1 MYKDEINE
9 HMHVSLCHFKES
21 RHMCT
26 EIKTKIYLS
35 GFGIWNIS
43 DEMGTVLLPNSSKQ
57 TVAFE
62 ANSKETPF
70 HFLDSIKLV
79 IKAKL
84 CAM

>member
-1 MYKDEINE
+1 MYRDQNKNTFLDLE
-9 HMHVSLCHFKES
+9 
-21 RHMCT
+21 
-26 EIKTKIYLS
+26 
-35 GFGIWNIS
+35 FGIWNIS
-43 DEMGTVLLPNSSKQ
+43 DEMGTVFLPNLSKQ

>member
-1 MYKDEINE
+1 MRSMNTCTF
-9 HMHVSLCHFKES
+9 LCATLKNPDTCVQRS
-21 RHMCT
+21 
-26 EIKTKIYLS
+26 KQKYLS

-43 DEMGTVLLPNSSKQ
+43 DEMGTVFLPNLSKQ